1 MERLLSV
8 EQAAELLNVSK
19 WTLAVWKIKRKIP
32 FIKMGKR
39 TLFDPHDLKQFV
51 DSCKVPV
58 SK

>member
-1 MERLLSV
+1 MEQLLSV
-8 EQAAELLNVSK
+8 EQAAELLNISK

-51 DSCKVPV
+51 DSCKIPAVE
-58 SK
+58 